1 MDFVYFF
8 KIKKIKTVLKILSAY
23 LLMRIFN
30 SVYLNELIN
39 KSNYKELNTDVAAQW
54 TPLATMIYDNN
65 YFYALSNN
73 LIERSRPFCISCTS

>member
-1 MDFVYFF
+1 
-8 KIKKIKTVLKILSAY
+8 
-23 LLMRIFN
+23 MRIFN

-73 LIERSRPFCISCTS
+73 LIEGQGLFASHVQASMLKLNFFLKVFNLYKLIL

>member
-1 MDFVYFF
+1 
-8 KIKKIKTVLKILSAY
+8 
-23 LLMRIFN
+23 MRIFN

-73 LIERSRPFCISCTS
+73 LIEGQGLFASHVG